1 MYQVVHVSSGI
12 VAVTYNSLQFAL
24 DWVADNNN
32 LYDNEIQLYKV
43 IKVKDFKNDGL

>member
-12 VAVTYNSLQFAL
+12 IAVTYNSLQFAL

-43 IKVKDFKNDGL
+43 IKVKDIKNDGV

>member
-24 DWVADNNN
+24 DWAADNNV

-43 IKVKDFKNDGL
+43 IKVKDIKNDGL